1 MSERDFDRLSDEEFE
16 RFLQQEASGINVSER
31 IAKSVNPWKKSTNMI
46 FAGLV
51 LQLFGIGIFYLNY
64 ILPFVGSLLITLG
77 FRMLSNENKWFRA
90 GFTFSMLRST
100 TQAICLVFE
109 SALIMNQSLQTIF
122 SWSWWLINAVLTLC
136 TIGCLWGGFSYTQK
150 EAGMPVRTKSLGVL
164 FFIHL
169 VTPLFSFIHIYLNF
183 LLILLP
189 VMLIIIVVCFRRII
203 NDISASGYAIY
214 PKTVKIPNWVI
225 ITIFMTITFV
235 GVLIGNFFFTSYP
248 MDYQL
253 VEACEEEESVLV
265 KEQLMQMNFPKQFI
279 SDLTQDDLKECTNV
293 VRIVVSEPEGISGV
307 DNWRGDIYFQYVFVQ
322 TQAEKETW
330 KIFCFYNWTQPPA
343 TYRTDQIYI
352 RPVYDE
358 NMFVDW
364 EKIGDISGRVLCEK
378 DGKTYSS
385 SYYLLEENVIWG
397 NEELNSI
404 NSILGSQE
412 KRSIWGRM
420 SFLMGSEKCRGYISY
435 KVQLNGELDVTKM
448 GMRYGHFNG
457 FVYPY
462 TDRFAASSKYW
473 EYKDVTFAGSNLA
486 WYNFP
491 YFTVVER

>member
-64 ILPFVGSLLITLG
+64 ILPFVGSLLITIG

-100 TQAICLVFE
+100 TQAICLIFE

-150 EAGMPVRTKSLGVL
+150 KAGMPVRTKSLGVL

-225 ITIFMTITFV
+225 VTIFMTITFA

-248 MDYQL
+248 MDYQE
-253 VEACEEEESVLV
+253 VEACEEEERVLV

-279 SDLTQDDLKECTNV
+279 NDLTKDDLKECANA
-293 VRIVVSEPEGISGV
+293 VRIVVSERENKEWLGGF
-307 DNWRGDIYFQYVFVQ
+307 YLQYVFVQ
-322 TQAEKETW
+322 TEAEKETW

-343 TYRTDQIYI
+343 IYRTDCIYI
-352 RPVYDE
+352 EPVY
-358 NMFVDW
+358 NTSNHVNW
-364 EKIGDISGRVLCEK
+364 EQIGEISGRVLCEK
-378 DGKTYSS
+378 AGKTYASP
-385 SYYLLEENVIWG
+385 YYSLDENVIG
-397 NEELNSI
+397 QEE
-404 NSILGSQE
+404 E
-412 KRSIWGRM
+412 KNPIYSVLDTSARQSVLGRM
-420 SFLMGSEKCRGYISY
+420 SFLMGSENCRGYISY
-435 KVQLNGELDVTKM
+435 KVQLNSALGPTKM
-448 GMRYGHFNG
+448 HICYSHSNG

-462 TDRFAASSKYW
+462 DETYKSLWKYGDHN
-473 EYKDVTFAGSNLA
+473 EVTFAGSNLS
-486 WYNFP
+486 WYDFP

>member
-46 FAGLV
+46 FAGLI

-64 ILPFVGSLLITLG
+64 ILPFVGGLLITIG

-90 GFTFSMLRST
+90 GFIFSMLRST
-100 TQAICLVFE
+100 TQAVCLIFE

-203 NDISASGYAIY
+203 NDISASGYVIY
-214 PKTVKIPNWVI
+214 PKAVKIPNWVI
-225 ITIFMTITFV
+225 VTIFMTITFA

-248 MDYQL
+248 MDYQA
-253 VEACEEEESVLV
+253 VEVCEDEESALIKV
-265 KEQLMQMNFPKQFI
+265 QLIQMNFPEQFI
-279 SDLTQDDLKECTNV
+279 NDLTKDDLKECVNPIRV
-293 VRIVVSEPEGISGV
+293 VVSERENNASIGGF
-307 DNWRGDIYFQYVFVQ
+307 YLQYVFVQ
-322 TQAEKETW
+322 TEAEKETW

-343 TYRTDQIYI
+343 IYRTDCIYI
-352 RPVYDE
+352 EPVY
-358 NMFVDW
+358 NTSNQVNW
-364 EKIGDISGRVLCEK
+364 EKIGEISGRVLCEK
-378 DGKTYSS
+378 DGKTYASP
-385 SYYLLEENVIWG
+385 YYSLEENVIG
-397 NEELNSI
+397 QEE
-404 NSILGSQE
+404 E
-412 KRSIWGRM
+412 KNPIYSVLDTSERQSFLGRM
-420 SFLMGSEKCRGYISY
+420 SFLMGSENCRGYISY
-435 KVQLNGELDVTKM
+435 KVQLNSDLDLIKM
-448 GMRYGHFNG
+448 HVCYSHSNG

-462 TDRFAASSKYW
+462 DETYKSLW
-473 EYKDVTFAGSNLA
+473 EYGDHNEVIFAGSNLA